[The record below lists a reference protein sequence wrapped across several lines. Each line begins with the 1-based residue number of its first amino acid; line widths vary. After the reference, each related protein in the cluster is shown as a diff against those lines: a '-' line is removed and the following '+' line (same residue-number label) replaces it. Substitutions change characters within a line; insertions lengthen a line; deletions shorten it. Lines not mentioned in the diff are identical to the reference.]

1 MRALR
6 IFRNHLHAIFLFLLP
21 FLAACG
27 TLQLGI
33 ERTST
38 PDPHLTATAVALVT
52 EGARL
57 ATRIAALP
65 TPTGTS
71 TPPATEVVPV
81 PPTPTDTPTLAPTS
95 TPVPAACVPRSAFVT
110 DVTVPDGT
118 AVEPGTPFVK
128 TWRVSNSGTCT
139 WDGTYAIAF
148 VQGELL
154 GAPPLAPIPVAAPG
168 VTVDISVQLVAPG
181 TPGRYQGTW
190 RLRAPDGTPFGTNLI
205 VDINV
210 PGPTPTVT
218 PTPTRDSS
226 LACPTD
232 FAGYPDAIAAYLN
245 GPGATLSG
253 LATWLKDCGVIS
265 DDLGGV
271 YQHVIQGGT
280 TPDAVVVIHWMA
292 GAIGPEGMLL
302 AYHASSNGYSLA
314 YQARAER
321 IELLK
326 VDDVNA
332 DGRQEIVWTSTSC
345 GAHTCTSQ
353 LFVERWGGA
362 SYQDWIRDAPEMASA
377 DYTLADTVPDGSG
390 QEILAHG
397 GISGSVGAGPQRAWT
412 ETYISPGGAPY
423 ELFSKGYDPS
433 NCLYHHIL
441 DANERFSQGAVN
453 GYGPAISAYQA
464 AISDPNLE
472 ACHYGGLPD
481 ELAALRDFGRFRLV
495 VAYAAEGQ
503 LPQAEPIRAQ
513 ISSPSLLGAADAFL
527 SSYNTSGSLA
537 QACADTTAY
546 AVANPDSW
554 QYLADWGYANPSFA
568 AEDLCP
574 IRE

>member
-1 MRALR
+1 MKILIA
-6 IFRNHLHAIFLFLLP
+6 FRNRPYATLLFLLP

-38 PDPHLTATAVALVT
+38 PDLHLTATAITLVSQS
-52 EGARL
+52 GSL
-57 ATRIAALP
+57 ATRVVN
-65 TPTGTS
+65 TS
-71 TPPATEVVPV
+71 TPLVTN
-81 PPTPTDTPTLAPTS
+81 TPTATAIATAPITLTETPTLIPTR
-95 TPVPAACVPRSAFVT
+95 TPVPAACVPYSTFVT
-110 DVTVPDGT
+110 DVTIPDGT
-118 AVEPGTPFVK
+118 AVEPGKPFVK

-154 GAPPLAPIPVAAPG
+154 GAPSLAPIPIAAPG
-168 VTVDISVQLVAPG
+168 ATADISLQLVAPS
-181 TPGRYQGTW
+181 TRGRYQGTW
-190 RLRAPDGTPFGTNLI
+190 RLRAPDGTSFGTNLI

-210 PGPTPTVT
+210 SGPTPTVT

-245 GPGATLSG
+245 DPGATLSG
-253 LATWLKDCGVIS
+253 LAAWLRECGAIS

-271 YQHVIQGGT
+271 YQYFVQGGP
-280 TPDAVVVIHWMA
+280 TPDVVAVIHNMA
-292 GAIGPEGMLL
+292 AASGPEGMLL
-302 AYHASSNGYSLA
+302 AYHARPNGYSLA
-314 YQARAER
+314 YQAPAQR

-326 VDDVNA
+326 IDDVNA
-332 DGRQEIVWTSTSC
+332 DGRPEIVWISTSC

-353 LFVERWGGA
+353 LFVDRWDGA
-362 SYQDWIRDAPEMASA
+362 SYQDWIRDTPEMASA
-377 DYTLADTVPDGSG
+377 DYSIADTVPNGSG

-397 GISGSVGAGPQRAWT
+397 GVVNSVGAGPQRAWT
-412 ETYISPGGAPY
+412 ETYISPGGSPY
-423 ELFSKGYDPS
+423 ELFSKVYDPS

-441 DANERFSQGAVN
+441 DANERFNQGAVD
-453 GYGPAISAYQA
+453 GYGPAITAYQA
-464 AISDPNLE
+464 AVSDPNLE

-481 ELAALRDFGRFRLV
+481 ELATLRDFARFRLV
-495 VAYAAEGQ
+495 VAYTAGGQ
-503 LPQAEPIRAQ
+503 LPQAESVRAQ
-513 ISSPSLLGAADAFL
+513 ISSPALLGAADAFL
-527 SSYNTSGSLA
+527 DSYNTSGSLP
-537 QACADTTAY
+537 QACADTTGY

-554 QYLADWGYANPSFA
+554 QFLADWGYANPSFA

-574 IRE
+574 SR